1 MRICHFSDSHLG
13 AGDSYARRGKSGL
26 TERQED
32 IISGFI
38 RSVDKIVELRPDVC
52 IHAGDI
58 FHRVRPLN
66 SIMAIAVEQLH
77 RLADIEGI
85 PTIVIAGNHDAPKQP
100 HVGAAIDVFRQIK
113 NLHIVANNALEKI
126 RIDDT
131 TFFALPHCL
140 TANDLKQELALCLPE
155 PDMTN
160 NVLIAHGVAAGM
172 PEFSMADL
180 GEQEL
185 PLDVLDR
192 FDYVA
197 LGHFHNYCKV
207 ARTAWYAGSTE
218 RLSQSE
224 RDSAKGLLEV
234 ELKPLKIKFHE
245 VESRAM
251 VSLDHIDARGLR
263 GDQVA
268 EKIREKLDQI
278 ESSDKIVRVN
288 VTGVTEETI
297 KTMPSDVVS
306 RLKEKAFALDIRFE
320 RDKSDAAD
328 IGFGRSAIG
337 RLDEGFIE
345 YLLTADLAGFDR
357 ELLKRE
363 ALKYLSVE

>member
-13 AGDSYARRGKSGL
+13 AGDSYSRRGKSGL

-32 IISGFI
+32 IINGYVFAI
-38 RSVDKIVELRPDVC
+38 DKIIELKPDVC

-66 SIMAIAVEQLH
+66 SIMAIAAEQLH
-77 RLADIEGI
+77 RLAAIEKI

-100 HVGAAIDVFRQIK
+100 HVGAAIDVFKQIE
-113 NLHIVANNALEKI
+113 NLHIVAGNALKKI
-126 RIDDT
+126 QIGDT
-131 TFFALPHCL
+131 MFFALPHCL
-140 TANDLKQELALCLPE
+140 TTNELKTELDLCI
-155 PDMTN
+155 PDSEYKN

-185 PLDVLDR
+185 PLESLNR

-207 ARTAWYAGSTE
+207 AQTAWYAGSTE

-234 ELKPLKIKFHE
+234 ELNPLNVKFHE

-251 VSLDHIDARGLR
+251 ISIDRIDVKGMR

-268 EKIREKLDQI
+268 EIIRKQLDQVD
-278 ESSDKIVRVN
+278 STDKIVRVN

-297 KTMPSDVVS
+297 KTMPADVVS

-320 RDKSDAAD
+320 RDKSESTD

-345 YLLTADLAGFDR
+345 YLLSVDLEGFDR
-357 ELLKRE
+357 DILKRE